1 MTKKDYEKLAWFIGQ
16 YVLPLSLPEEAGMT
30 EDRRRVGVHIFLAE
44 IVLWLMDDNPRFDS
58 RKFCDAVIV
67 SLKEIM
73 VDFEIDQEWM
83 QEQENRQ
90 EFDTGT
96 MTSDT

>member
-1 MTKKDYEKLAWFIGQ
+1 MHKKHYERLAWLIGQ

-30 EDRRRVGVHIFLAE
+30 EDRRRVGCHLFLAE
-44 IVLWLMDDNPRFDS
+44 IVIWLMEDNPRFNS

-73 VDFEIDQEWM
+73 GEFEIQEWM
-83 QEQENRQ
+83 QEQESRNN
-90 EFDTGT
+90 DDGI
-96 MTSDT
+96 MTNDL

>member
-1 MTKKDYEKLAWFIGQ
+1 MHKKHYERLAWLIGQ

-30 EDRRRVGVHIFLAE
+30 ADRRRVGCHLFLAE

-73 VDFEIDQEWM
+73 GDFELDEEWM

>member
-1 MTKKDYEKLAWFIGQ
+1 MHKKHYERLAWLIGQ
-16 YVLPLSLPEEAGMT
+16 YVLPLSLPEEVDMT
-30 EDRRRVGVHIFLAE
+30 VDRRRVGVHLFLAE

-58 RKFCDAVIV
+58 KKFCDAVIV

-73 VDFEIDQEWM
+73 PVELVAEWM
-83 QEQENRQ
+83 REQESRNN
-90 EFDTGT
+90 DDGI

>member
-1 MTKKDYEKLAWFIGQ
+1 ME
-16 YVLPLSLPEEAGMT
+16 
-30 EDRRRVGVHIFLAE
+30 
-44 IVLWLMDDNPRFDS
+44 DNPRFDS

-73 VDFEIDQEWM
+73 GDFELNEEWM